1 MTVIQKMYDR
11 ASSGIPQT
19 KQTETKAETCMQDVC
34 RFRLLGLAGMFDGVP
49 VFLKEHMFYKAVMS
63 RLEKT
68 AVGVDRRSDKP
79 VRKRQKS
86 AKKRKISLLREKKTE
101 QKGGIRWRQRFL
113 RLRCRRGSGRHAEPL

>member
-34 RFRLLGLAGMFDGVP
+34 RFRLLGLTGMFDGVP
-49 VFLKEHMFYKAVMS
+49 VFLTFRKNICSKYGCGWTEKA
-63 RLEKT
+63 
-68 AVGVDRRSDKP
+68 AVGVDRGSDKP

-101 QKGGIRWRQRFL
+101 QKGGIRWL
-113 RLRCRRGSGRHAEPL
+113 

>member
-1 MTVIQKMYDR
+1 
-11 ASSGIPQT
+11 
-19 KQTETKAETCMQDVC
+19 MQAVC
-34 RFRLLGLAGMFDGVP
+34 RFRLLGLTGMFAGGP
-49 VFLKEHMFYKAVMS
+49 VFFDFLKEHMFYKAVMS

-101 QKGGIRWRQRFL
+101 QKGGHRW
-113 RLRCRRGSGRHAEPL
+113 S